1 MNQIL
6 ALQTLETTPEPAT
19 FCLSSSWSLWS
30 IHTA

>member
-6 ALQTLETTPEPAT
+6 ALQALRTIPEPAT
-19 FCLSSSWSLWS
+19 FCVSSSWSLWS